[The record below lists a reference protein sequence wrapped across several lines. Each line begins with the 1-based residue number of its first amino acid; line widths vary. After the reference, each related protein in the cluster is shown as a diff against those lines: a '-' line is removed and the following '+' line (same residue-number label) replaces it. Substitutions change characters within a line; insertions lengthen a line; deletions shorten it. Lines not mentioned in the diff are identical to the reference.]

1 MRRNKKKVGTGI
13 KDRFGFMLWLMD
25 YGESFDNAL
34 FKSELTLGE
43 SIYAHDNILT
53 AHKRI
58 LTITKGKSKRGNKQ
72 YRYEGKGNF
81 RRINSLGH
89 RCLDGKSTMV
99 DGAVRLGFVANPLK
113 YALDGKEK

>member
-1 MRRNKKKVGTGI
+1 MKNKKKQGTGI
-13 KDRFGFMLWLMD
+13 KDRFGFLIWLMD

-43 SIYAHDNILT
+43 SIYAHDYILT

-72 YRYEGKGNF
+72 YRYEGKGHF

-89 RCLDGKSTMV
+89 RCLDGKSKMV
-99 DGAVRLGFVANPLK
+99 EGADKLGFVANPLK
-113 YALDGKEK
+113 YALDGRKEK

>member
-1 MRRNKKKVGTGI
+1 MRNKKKQGTGI
-13 KDRFGFMLWLMD
+13 KDRFGFLIWLME

-43 SIYAHDNILT
+43 SIYAHDNLLT
-53 AHKRI
+53 PQNRI

-72 YRYEGKGNF
+72 YRYEGKGHF

-89 RCLDGKSTMV
+89 KCLDGKSTTV